1 VIGVASLLLVLAL
14 ASLITRIATVAL
26 RATGLS
32 EDVARFQA
40 RSAFWGVGF
49 TTAESEHL
57 VNHPVRRRILLLLM
71 LLSSAGV
78 VTTVASLMLSFAG
91 TSGVRQPVLRALVL
105 AAGIVGLWLV
115 FSSTW
120 VDRRISRVIE
130 WGLARWTDLDAR
142 DYARLLDITGDY
154 AIAEIRIDSDDWLAG
169 RPLADL
175 HLPDEGV
182 VVLGIYHLG
191 NRPPCDGGYEG
202 APRGDARIHTG
213 DRVVLYGTSEV
224 LVELRDRTSGPE
236 GDRAHEHSTARHR
249 RRLLGGGGGAQALRR
264 ATQARSDARARARA
278 RRVGP
283 RSEASGRSGEPADP
297 PAGDGSGVD
306 EVSP

>member
-14 ASLITRIATVAL
+14 ASLITRVATVAL

-32 EDVARFQA
+32 DDVAGFQA

-57 VNHPVRRRILLLLM
+57 VNHPVRRRILVLLM

-78 VTTVASLMLSFAG
+78 VTTLASLMLSFAG
-91 TSGVRQPVLRALVL
+91 TSGVRQPALRALVL
-105 AAGIVGLWLV
+105 VAGIVVLWV
-115 FSSTW
+115 FFSSRW

-154 AIAEIRIDSDDWLAG
+154 SIAEVRIDSDDWLAG

-182 VVLGIYHLG
+182 VVLGIYHTG
-191 NRPPCDGGYEG
+191 NRPPCDRGYEG
-202 APRGDARIHTG
+202 APRGEARIHTG
-213 DRVVLYGTSEV
+213 DAVVLYGTSEV

-236 GDRAHEHSTARHR
+236 GDRAHERSKTSHR
-249 RRLLGGGGGAQALRR
+249 RRRPKGSGTPPPTAGRGR
-264 ATQARSDARARARA
+264 APAAG
-278 RRVGP
+278 GP
-283 RSEASGRSGEPADP
+283 RSGRSG
-297 PAGDGSGVD
+297 G
-306 EVSP
+306 